1 MLRPSNLAAVMN
13 NQPFEQAIPVVRKL
27 AKSKAHFFVHRC
39 RLNWHE
45 CEDVES
51 HLVMVLL
58 ARWPRFNSEL
68 ASIQTFASTL
78 MDREL
83 VSLFRH
89 RLALSRQPRLPL
101 ELTAGPTSSSLLQ
114 FRIDVHRAMATLPPA
129 VRKTAIALCS
139 LSSTEA
145 AEALGCSRQMLHRR
159 KLRIREAFLEAGID
173 AGYFCGGPKQ

>member
-1 MLRPSNLAAVMN
+1 MTTITIDQGLPVMLG
-13 NQPFEQAIPVVRKL
+13 L
-27 AKSKAHFFVHRC
+27 AKRKANIFVHRS
-39 RLNWHE
+39 RLNEHE

-68 ASIQTFASTL
+68 ASVQTFASTL

-83 VSLFRH
+83 VSVLRH
-89 RLALSRQPRLPL
+89 RLALSRQPRLPV

-114 FRIDVHRAMATLPPA
+114 FRIDVHRAMASLPSA
-129 VRKTAIALCS
+129 VRKTAITLCS

-145 AEALGCSRQMLHRR
+145 AEALGCSRQTLHQR
-159 KLRIREAFLEAGID
+159 KLWIREAFLEAGID
-173 AGYFCGGPKQ
+173 ARYFSRGSK